1 MFTKSK
7 IAVFA
12 LTLGLVISS
21 TSHATTMSLQSYT
34 NHLVNQVMELTKQE
48 LRNDVRESVINSAQ
62 KVNLNGAT
70 TVKTQVTI
78 TDIKTKT
85 NKIEKAN
92 KL

>member
-1 MFTKSK
+1 MFAKSK

-12 LTLGLVISS
+12 LTLGTLASTTTHAAESS
-21 TSHATTMSLQSYT
+21 VERYVTTF
-34 NHLVNQVMELTKQE
+34 VNQAMVVAKQE

-62 KVNLNGAT
+62 KVNFNGLT